1 MFVCSQVTV
10 QSEINKYTFL
20 NDKIISKIWI
30 YYRTQNWNILCM
42 WGDKDWP
49 TLEVKRQI
57 HVKTT
62 TATERK
68 QEYDLIILTSFQSTN
83 CCILQN
89 KLVDVAFSVV
99 PGICDRDS
107 RNLMRFEFDIIFI
120 FVLFWHKFETRIGT
134 LTGDLMTVFW
144 YLKKES
150 TVATS
155 MCLQTDGQT
164 DRRIN

>member
-1 MFVCSQVTV
+1 
-10 QSEINKYTFL
+10 
-20 NDKIISKIWI
+20 
-30 YYRTQNWNILCM
+30 M

-68 QEYDLIILTSFQSTN
+68 QEYDLIILTSFQRTHS
-83 CCILQN
+83 CILQN

-107 RNLMRFEFDIIFI
+107 RNLMRFEFDIIFM

-134 LTGDLMTVFW
+134 LTGDLMTILW
-144 YLKKES
+144 YLKKVLWLHQCVYRQMDKRTEGL
-150 TVATS
+150 TKPFLIVTF
-155 MCLQTDGQT
+155 D
-164 DRRIN
+164 